1 MAHRKRPTRT
11 SEGSS
16 AAYHAAMKKF
26 KGEHKSG
33 ATSNNNN
40 KEGAR
45 INKPN
50 ESLADIKARV
60 DAKSKPKTEVK
71 PKTKQKKNKLK
82 PAPWGRND
90 DGSPKKQPSASSQTE
105 IYNKSVA
112 KRKAL
117 KKGKVEREENEWGP
131 GGQPSASKQIKQQ
144 KDNEKAAWLK
154 KTRNSP
160 AAKSG
165 AFTDDERW
173 SQQQKHRKWKSDRK
187 ASSDAKK
194 KAREEKRAARKA
206 KRTPEQNERRAARKS
221 WATMTKAQRKRAR
234 R

>member
-33 ATSNNNN
+33 ATSNNN

-71 PKTKQKKNKLK
+71 PKTEKKKNKLK

-105 IYNKSVA
+105 TYNKSVA

-160 AAKSG
+160 AAKSKNSRG
-165 AFTDDERW
+165 KPTFSDDERW
-173 SQQQKHRKWKSDRK
+173 AQQQKHRAWKESRK
-187 ASSDAKK
+187 NRKK
-194 KAREEKRAARKA
+194 NT
-206 KRTPEQNERRAARKS
+206 RTTTKESRKS
-221 WATMTKAQRKRAR
+221 YATMTKAQRKRAR